1 MKVPKEDLNFHHLG
15 ILSESMEIGQKY
27 LEDNLGVVDWGN
39 IIEDERQG
47 VLIKFGKIYKSNF
60 FYELLTPLN
69 EDSPIFNFLKKKIN
83 IMNHVAYSLK
93 NFDKNIE
100 IIKNNGS
107 MQISKPV
114 PAIAFNNLRI
124 VFLVNKLGFITEFIE
139 EN

>member
-15 ILSESMEIGQKY
+15 ILSESIEIGQKY

-69 EDSPIFNFLKKKIN
+69 EDSPIFNFLKKK
-83 IMNHVAYSLK
+83 S
-93 NFDKNIE
+93 
-100 IIKNNGS
+100 
-107 MQISKPV
+107 
-114 PAIAFNNLRI
+114 
-124 VFLVNKLGFITEFIE
+124 T
-139 EN
+139 

>member
-1 MKVPKEDLNFHHLG
+1 
-15 ILSESMEIGQKY
+15 
-27 LEDNLGVVDWGN
+27 
-39 IIEDERQG
+39 
-47 VLIKFGKIYKSNF
+47 
-60 FYELLTPLN
+60 
-69 EDSPIFNFLKKKIN
+69 
-83 IMNHVAYSLK
+83 MNHVAYSLK

-100 IIKNNGS
+100 IIKKNGS